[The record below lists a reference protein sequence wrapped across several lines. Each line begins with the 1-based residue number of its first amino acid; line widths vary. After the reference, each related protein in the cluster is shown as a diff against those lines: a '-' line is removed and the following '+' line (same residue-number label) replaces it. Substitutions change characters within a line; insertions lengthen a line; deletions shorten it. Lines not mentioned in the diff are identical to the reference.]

1 VTGYTRQNIRS
12 LVDAVIPRTPELAES
27 HGPEHVPGGL
37 DVGIDDYV
45 IESFNSYQE
54 HHLGPLSTVLRA
66 LGVRNYPYAV
76 LVALLLDVVA
86 IELLVR
92 GNNEDSV
99 ALVSTAP
106 PFRRLSRRDRLRA
119 IELLE
124 TGALDTLATK
134 TDDRLPVV
142 GTVRFLA
149 LGVNTFPLLGY
160 YSEWPGDTV
169 ETNPGWQQTDYPG
182 PAEGYSEH
190 MGYEI
195 DEFDEWDEDEFA
207 PGGDDGPASADD
219 VDAKRAGDSE
229 GDGRADDQRDS
240 EGAE

>member
-1 VTGYTRQNIRS
+1 VTGYTRQNIRH
-12 LVDAVIPRTPELAES
+12 LVDAVIPRTPELAAS

-37 DVGIDDYV
+37 DVGVDDYV

-54 HHLGPLSTVLRA
+54 HHLGVLSTVLRA
-66 LGVRNYPYAV
+66 LGVRNYPYAA

-86 IELLVR
+86 VELLVR
-92 GNNEDSV
+92 GDNEESV
-99 ALVSTAP
+99 PVASTAS
-106 PFRRLSRRDRLRA
+106 PFARLSRRDRLRA
-119 IELLE
+119 LELLE
-124 TGALDTLATK
+124 TGALDTLASK
-134 TDDRLPVV
+134 TDDRLPVL

-160 YSEWPGDTV
+160 YSEWPGETP

-182 PAEGYSEH
+182 PREGYSEH

-207 PGGDDGPASADD
+207 PGGT
-219 VDAKRAGDSE
+219 
-229 GDGRADDQRDS
+229 DQREQGGDR
-240 EGAE
+240 